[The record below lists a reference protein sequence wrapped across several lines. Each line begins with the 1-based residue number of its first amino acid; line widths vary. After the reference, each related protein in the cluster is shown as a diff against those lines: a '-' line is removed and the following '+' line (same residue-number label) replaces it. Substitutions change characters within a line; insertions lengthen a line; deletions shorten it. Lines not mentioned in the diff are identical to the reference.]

1 MDTTDIATTSE
12 VTTFGWVILVV
23 VLGVIIFAVIRRVKS
38 DRRFKLSKL
47 KIRSK
52 IKTLP
57 INNTIDDQASMSISQ
72 QEYESSFSKYGDA
85 FNQHID
91 VRNQTN
97 DLLKKLE
104 NTTIH
109 NFKLIEKSKSL
120 CKQPYDKYELEQ
132 KLDSYSFVPED
143 LYHLKRISKFYIKPI
158 VAVIFG
164 TLIGAILVMA
174 LLGLVS
180 MFGSAST
187 GTSIQSLSGAAETN
201 ATLAWFGGGSL
212 VSGGDGINGGIIALV
227 AVFLLPVVALCY
239 FSVNGRENNIQ
250 KFKSETKKL
259 NYDDVQ
265 LRNSNRCIESEIAH
279 IENLYKYIE
288 ESYEYT
294 CKLMYP
300 KGYITRMR
308 RGLSSIINKD
318 HYSNEEAKA
327 IDRLAQAIYY
337 VDQTSDKMR

>member
-1 MDTTDIATTSE
+1 MDTTDIAMTSE
-12 VTTFGWVILVV
+12 VTTLGWVVLVV
-23 VLGVIIFAVIRRVKS
+23 VLGVILFAVIRKIKS
-38 DRRFKLSKL
+38 DRRFKLTKL
-47 KIRSK
+47 KVRSK
-52 IKTLP
+52 IKVLP
-57 INNTIDDQASMSISQ
+57 IDNTIDDQASMSISN
-72 QEYESSFSKYGDA
+72 QEYESSFAKYSDA
-85 FNQHID
+85 FNQHIN

-97 DLLKKLE
+97 ALLKKLE
-104 NTTIH
+104 NTTIY

-132 KLDSYSFVPED
+132 KLDSYSFVPEE
-143 LYHLKRISKFYIKPI
+143 LYPLKRISKFYIKPI

-164 TLIGAILVMA
+164 ALIGAILVMA

-180 MFGSAST
+180 MFGNATT

-212 VSGGDGINGGIIALV
+212 LSGGDGINGGIVTLGVVFFTPVAAL
-227 AVFLLPVVALCY
+227 FYL
-239 FSVNGRENNIQ
+239 SINGREKNIQ

-265 LRNSNRCIESEIAH
+265 LKNSNRCIESEISH
-279 IENLYKYIE
+279 VETLYRYIE
-288 ESYEYT
+288 ESYKDT

-308 RGLSSIINKD
+308 RGLFSMINKD
-318 HYSNEEAKA
+318 HYSKEEAKA
-327 IDRLAQAIYY
+327 IDKLAQAVYY

>member
-1 MDTTDIATTSE
+1 MDTTDIAMTSE
-12 VTTFGWVILVV
+12 VTTLGWVVLVV
-23 VLGVIIFAVIRRVKS
+23 VLGVILFAVIRKIKS
-38 DRRFKLSKL
+38 DRRFKLTKL
-47 KIRSK
+47 KVRSK
-52 IKTLP
+52 IKVLP
-57 INNTIDDQASMSISQ
+57 IDNTIDDQASMSISN
-72 QEYESSFSKYGDA
+72 QEYESSFAKYSDA

-97 DLLKKLE
+97 ALLKKLE

-132 KLDSYSFVPED
+132 KLNLYSFVPEE
-143 LYHLKRISKFYIKPI
+143 LYPLKRISKFYIKPI
-158 VAVIFG
+158 VAVMFG
-164 TLIGAILVMA
+164 ALIGAILVMA

-180 MFGSAST
+180 MFGNAST
-187 GTSIQSLSGAAETN
+187 GASIQSLSGAAETN

-212 VSGGDGINGGIIALV
+212 VSGGDGINGGI
-227 AVFLLPVVALCY
+227 VALGVVFFIPVAALLY
-239 FSVNGRENNIQ
+239 SSVNGREKNIQ

-279 IENLYKYIE
+279 IKNLYRYIE
-288 ESYEYT
+288 ESYEDT

-308 RGLSSIINKD
+308 RGLSSMINKD
-318 HYSNEEAKA
+318 HYSKEEAKA
-327 IDRLAQAIYY
+327 IDRLAQAVYY

>member
-1 MDTTDIATTSE
+1 MDTTNIAMTSE

-23 VLGVIIFAVIRRVKS
+23 VLGVILFAVIRGVKS

-57 INNTIDDQASMSISQ
+57 INNTIDDQASMSISN
-72 QEYESSFSKYGDA
+72 QEYESSFAKYSDA

-97 DLLKKLE
+97 ALLKKLE
-104 NTTIH
+104 NTTIYS
-109 NFKLIEKSKSL
+109 FKLIEKSKSL

-132 KLDSYSFVPED
+132 KLNSYSFVPEE
-143 LYHLKRISKFYIKPI
+143 LYCLKRISKFYIKPI
-158 VAVIFG
+158 VAVMFG
-164 TLIGAILVMA
+164 ALIGAILVMA

-180 MFGSAST
+180 IFGNAST

-212 VSGGDGINGGIIALV
+212 VSGGDGIDGGIIALGVVFFAPV
-227 AVFLLPVVALCY
+227 AALFY
-239 FSVNGRENNIQ
+239 LSVNGRENNIQ

-259 NYDDVQ
+259 NYDDAQ
-265 LRNSNRCIESEIAH
+265 LRNSNRCIKSEIAH

-288 ESYEYT
+288 ESYEDT

-308 RGLSSIINKD
+308 RGLLSMINKD